1 MLAILKNRL
10 TLQGIADGL
19 GCRPQLVYS
28 WIHGYGRPAMLTTK
42 AIWLLYSLVFQPQR
56 LATWFD
62 IVTWGKFAR
71 DLSTRPEDMPDAW
84 AGHRRRGK
92 AFKRTMKGKFK
103 PKRKRG
109 QQVMENLKD

>member
-1 MLAILKNRL
+1 MLIVLVNRL
-10 TLQGIADGL
+10 SLQGVADGL
-19 GCRPQLVYS
+19 GCAPQLVS
-28 WIHGYGRPAMLTTK
+28 GWIHGRRNPGMLTTK
-42 AIWLLYSLVFQPQR
+42 AIWTCYSLIFRPSN

-62 IVTWGKFAR
+62 VITWGKFAR

-109 QQVMENLKD
+109 QRVMENLKD

>member
-1 MLAILKNRL
+1 MLVILHNRL
-10 TLQGIADGL
+10 GAQPLADGF
-19 GCRPQLVYS
+19 GSPRNTVDAWMAGRAGMSDSTRKMIWLVYS
-28 WIHGYGRPAMLTTK
+28 LIFRPCN
-42 AIWLLYSLVFQPQR
+42 

-92 AFKRTMKGKFK
+92 AFKRTAKGKFK

-109 QQVMENLKD
+109 QRVT